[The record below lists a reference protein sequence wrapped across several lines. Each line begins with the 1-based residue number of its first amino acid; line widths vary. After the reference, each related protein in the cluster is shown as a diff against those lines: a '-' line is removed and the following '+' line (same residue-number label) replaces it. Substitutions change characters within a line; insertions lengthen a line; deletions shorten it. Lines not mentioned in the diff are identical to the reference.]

1 MTIPAV
7 DWLARRASLT
17 PDRVALVDTLHQER
31 PIITYRAWNAQ
42 ANRTAAFLRDALG
55 VQPGDR
61 VAMLALNCVEY
72 LDLWFA
78 LGKLGAVLQNLNW
91 RLTAA
96 ELQGIV
102 QDAAPAVFIYGPE
115 FRDVVADLR
124 GLAPSVR
131 Q

>member
-1 MTIPAV
+1 MHE
-7 DWLARRASLT
+7 S
-17 PDRVALVDTLHQER
+17 
-31 PIITYRAWNAQ
+31 
-42 ANRTAAFLRDALG
+42 LG
-55 VQPGDR
+55 VRPGDR

-72 LDLWFA
+72 LDLVC

-102 QDAAPAVFIYGPE
+102 QDAHAAAVHLRPE

-124 GLAPSVR
+124 RLAPSVR